1 MEFYFPDQHSDIR
14 RLPPEQVRI
23 LDLQAEP
30 YPDGQRVHVNLEITP
45 FEKRP
50 HLEVSLNDAQGN
62 EVGSVGIVEPMSW
75 RLEFTMHIRGDPN
88 AGLYT
93 LLVRLY
99 YPEMDLEGLEVD
111 TSVNDQQ
118 DTDQCRLTFEIPP
131 TM

>member
-1 MEFYFPDQHSDIR
+1 MEFYFPDQHPDIR

-50 HLEVSLNDAQGN
+50 HLEVTLSDAQGN
-62 EVGSVGIVEPMSW
+62 EVGSVSIVEPMSW
-75 RLEFTMHIRGDPN
+75 RLEFTMHIRGYPN